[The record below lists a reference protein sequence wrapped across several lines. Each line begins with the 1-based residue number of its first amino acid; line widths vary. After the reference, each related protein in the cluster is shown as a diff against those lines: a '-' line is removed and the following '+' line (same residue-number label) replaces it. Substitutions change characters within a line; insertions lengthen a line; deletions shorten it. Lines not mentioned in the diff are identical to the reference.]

1 MICYFGRC
9 PLYLY
14 NWLFLELQKLWQE
27 PHFPTAFLKVL
38 KLIPNCETKNLID
51 LVTPKKK
58 KGGAQ
63 PHTMGGGGE
72 CTYIQAQGPCKSST
86 GPETTLSDFTSTN
99 EGFLVLLWTMAT
111 TSLIVGF
118 KHRSSY
124 RSLMPP
130 KFPASGG
137 RRG

>member
-1 MICYFGRC
+1 MSVIR
-9 PLYLY
+9 
-14 NWLFLELQKLWQE
+14 
-27 PHFPTAFLKVL
+27 
-38 KLIPNCETKNLID
+38 
-51 LVTPKKK
+51 PKKK